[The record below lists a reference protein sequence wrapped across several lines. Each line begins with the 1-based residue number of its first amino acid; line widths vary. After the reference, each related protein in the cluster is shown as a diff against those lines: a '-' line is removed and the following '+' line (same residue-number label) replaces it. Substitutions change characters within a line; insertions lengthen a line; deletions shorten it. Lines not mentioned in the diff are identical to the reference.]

1 LIGIVLAGFAIEV
14 AVKQLPIFS
23 LQSSLASAQ
32 LSSLSSVAATAKPAK
47 RTGMSSG
54 LNISGG
60 KEVER

>member
-1 LIGIVLAGFAIEV
+1 VLAGFAIEV

-47 RTGMSSG
+47 RTGMFPDP
-54 LNISGG
+54 
-60 KEVER
+60 EPVCR